1 MVGRK
6 FALLVATNRYEKDTQ
21 LGGLKAPANDVKNL
35 AAVLRDRQVAGFDV
49 TILRNKPHH
58 QVERVIGEFYAD
70 RRRDDLTLLYFT
82 GHGVKDE
89 GGRLHLATV
98 NTRISN
104 LRFTAVQAERISAAM
119 NECRSGQKVLILDC
133 CYGGAF
139 PSGFDPKSDPFLV
152 NALENLGGQG
162 SVVLTSSDAMQYS
175 FEDNRVTEMGSA
187 PSELEAASL
196 FTRIMVEGLKSG
208 AADLDHDGDITLDEL
223 YQYVHNRVTREQP
236 HQHPQI
242 KEDADGRICIA
253 QNVGWTLPPHIA
265 IAIDHLYPDAKL
277 SALRD
282 LRGLHFRGNALVRQ
296 RVLEAV
302 CRLTEDDSTLVK
314 QAAGQL
320 LSELGPPDGQ
330 PQSVKRPAH
339 PAAEQARSGEREP
352 DVQRGGKRSASAV
365 SLLPSQEARQ
375 AQREAGERR
384 RDEAE
389 QKQREVEE
397 RARAAGLRAEKEWQE
412 SAKYALQE
420 LLSSTQRAEN
430 RQRRPEMSAS
440 GPEERYEAKV
450 IVEDSSP
457 GTMSPGSAPPGS
469 AGRSLAG
476 PLRDRSRWLAL
487 AVIGLLVVVLIALAT
502 ALLVT
507 R

>member
-1 MVGRK
+1 
-6 FALLVATNRYEKDTQ
+6 
-21 LGGLKAPANDVKNL
+21 
-35 AAVLRDRQVAGFDV
+35 
-49 TILRNKPHH
+49 
-58 QVERVIGEFYAD
+58 
-70 RRRDDLTLLYFT
+70 
-82 GHGVKDE
+82 
-89 GGRLHLATV
+89 
-98 NTRISN
+98 
-104 LRFTAVQAERISAAM
+104 
-119 NECRSGQKVLILDC
+119 
-133 CYGGAF
+133 
-139 PSGFDPKSDPFLV
+139 
-152 NALENLGGQG
+152 
-162 SVVLTSSDAMQYS
+162 
-175 FEDNRVTEMGSA
+175 
-187 PSELEAASL
+187 
-196 FTRIMVEGLKSG
+196 
-208 AADLDHDGDITLDEL
+208 
-223 YQYVHNRVTREQP
+223 
-236 HQHPQI
+236 
-242 KEDADGRICIA
+242 
-253 QNVGWTLPPHIA
+253 
-265 IAIDHLYPDAKL
+265 
-277 SALRD
+277 
-282 LRGLHFRGNALVRQ
+282 
-296 RVLEAV
+296 
-302 CRLTEDDSTLVK
+302 
-314 QAAGQL
+314 L